1 VRRKRDPVASA
12 DYRFAKT
19 TDADHHMKTPFGCV
33 RTMLWCSA
41 LLVLAVS
48 RTAATESIE
57 KAQFVLAPDMELP
70 SYLVPTVDTS
80 IGTTF
85 VRVTTSERPLG
96 NGLICKRSYC
106 THRYSSAQAWNADQT
121 LLLITNGCN
130 GLCFLDG
137 QTYAPLFQRRRGGDE
152 CEWHPQDPELMIC
165 VGGQRISHWTP
176 RNNREQVIL
185 ELKEYRGLRFGP
197 SKGNPSWDGKRIA
210 VRAMTQ
216 QGALVAF
223 AIDLSTGQKFP
234 DIDLARLPGKNSY
247 CSISPLGGYIFCQ
260 QVGVTDQGF
269 VFGIDGSLI
278 QSWTEHHRPGHGD
291 MAVDGDRSEVYVGI
305 SKSDPDKYQ
314 VIKRRLSDGL
324 ITALAPYGEAQHASA
339 RAIRRPGWVI
349 LSYAGNLS
357 ASATRLRAA
366 PFAQEVIALKI
377 DGSGKFRRV
386 AHTVNAPHDYR
397 SETHGSPSPDGSQ
410 IIWSSNWGRAGGPV
424 FDFVSRLD
432 WDGRDVLQGAAQG
445 DRP

>member
-1 VRRKRDPVASA
+1 MNL
-12 DYRFAKT
+12 RFGRAEIVL
-19 TDADHHMKTPFGCV
+19 C
-33 RTMLWCSA
+33 CSA
-41 LLVLAVS
+41 FLALAVPG
-48 RTAATESIE
+48 TAATDTIQA
-57 KAQFVLAPDMELP
+57 AQPVLAPRVDLP
-70 SYLVPTVDTS
+70 GYLVPTVDTS

-85 VRVTTSERPLG
+85 VRVTSPESPLG
-96 NGLICKRSYC
+96 TGLACKRSYC

-121 LLLITNGCN
+121 LLLIVNGCN

-137 QTYAPLFQRRRGGDE
+137 QTYAPLFQRRRSADE
-152 CEWHPQDPELMIC
+152 CEWHPQDSEFMIC
-165 VGGQRISHWTP
+165 VGGQRISHWAP
-176 RNNREQVIL
+176 RNNREKVIFDL
-185 ELKEYRGLRFGP
+185 EGYLGLRFGP
-197 SKGNPSWDGKRIA
+197 SKGNPSWDGNRIA

-223 AIDLSTGQKFP
+223 AVDLSVRQKFP

-247 CSISPLGGYIFCQ
+247 CSISPLGRYIFCQ
-260 QVGVTDQGF
+260 QNGVTDQAF

-291 MAVDGDRSEVYVGI
+291 MTVDEDGSEVYVGI
-305 SKSDPDKYQ
+305 SKSDPDKYH

-324 ITALAPYGEAQHASA
+324 VTALTPYGEAQHAST

-349 LSYAGNLS
+349 LSYAGNPP
-357 ASATRLRAA
+357 ASVQRLRGA

-432 WDGRDVLQGAAQG
+432 WADRDARQGAAQG